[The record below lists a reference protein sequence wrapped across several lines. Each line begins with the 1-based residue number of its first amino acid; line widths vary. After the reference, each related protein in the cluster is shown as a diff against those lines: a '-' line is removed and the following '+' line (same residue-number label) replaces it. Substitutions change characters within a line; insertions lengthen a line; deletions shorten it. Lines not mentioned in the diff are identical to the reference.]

1 MTERKANSLDGD
13 DETTRLV
20 RLAESRA
27 RRWRAVALATS
38 GIAACLLIIVAAAV
52 AYFSGSQPEAIS
64 RRSEQPLIYSA
75 LVTPEGGERPAM
87 LLTIFAET
95 KYVSVQPFG
104 VDIPEG
110 HALELWRVPQEGP
123 PQSLGLI
130 DLARPFTTTKAD
142 FKLSDTLAVSVEP
155 PGGSP
160 TGAPT
165 GQIFL
170 NGPLVEA
177 R

>member
-1 MTERKANSLDGD
+1 
-13 DETTRLV
+13 
-20 RLAESRA
+20 
-27 RRWRAVALATS
+27 
-38 GIAACLLIIVAAAV
+38 
-52 AYFSGSQPEAIS
+52 
-64 RRSEQPLIYSA
+64 
-75 LVTPEGGERPAM
+75 M

-104 VDIPEG
+104 VDIPKG

-130 DLARPFTTTKAD
+130 KLARPFTTTKAA

-170 NGPLVEA
+170 TGPLVEA